1 MVTSAS
7 LSQYGHLS
15 PKNFIREKKKTCMV
29 ENLSTIGRIDL
40 RDQPH
45 INP

>member
-1 MVTSAS
+1 MITSAS
-7 LSQYGHLS
+7 LSQYGYLS
-15 PKNFIREKKKTCMV
+15 PKNYIREKKNCMA
-29 ENLSTIGRIDL
+29 ENLNTIGRIDL